1 MMCTVPA
8 HALAACRRGVV
19 PASWEATLSFRTRA
33 TGPRTHRPVT
43 FVPEKD
49 MRRRSFLRA
58 TGATALLAAAPFAV
72 PHVRAA
78 GSLQKFKFNLGWKVE
93 ASGAGFLLAH
103 QRGYYKDAGL
113 DVTIDTGNG
122 SASAIS
128 LVAGGA
134 YDCASADLAAM
145 IEFNT
150 TNPSAALKAV
160 AIQYDLNPNAI
171 LVRKGSGIV
180 RPADLAGKS
189 ILGQPFNASRKLF
202 PVFARAQGFDP
213 GGVKW
218 ESVTPD
224 IGDTRFV
231 KGDFD
236 AAAYFFF
243 TGLVNLK
250 ARGMGPEKITVF
262 RFSDYGMKSYGNGL
276 VANRKSMTS
285 DPEVMKAFVKAS
297 TRGWLDA
304 IADPAAGGAA
314 VKAREPLADQALETE
329 RLRLIVD
336 GTMKTPDTR
345 RDGWGAAT
353 PARLQATLDETVGA
367 FGIKAPL
374 TVADIWTDQFLPA
387 PLDRRLKA

>member
-1 MMCTVPA
+1 
-8 HALAACRRGVV
+8 
-19 PASWEATLSFRTRA
+19 
-33 TGPRTHRPVT
+33 
-43 FVPEKD
+43 

-58 TGATALLAAAPFAV
+58 TGATAMLAASPFAV
-72 PHVRAA
+72 PYVRAA
-78 GSLQKFKFNLGWKVE
+78 GSLEKFRFNLGWKVE
-93 ASGAGFLLAH
+93 ASGAGFLLAQ
-103 QRGYYKDAGL
+103 QRGYYKDVGL

-145 IEFNT
+145 IEFNAA
-150 TNPSAALKAV
+150 NPTAALKAV

-171 LVRKGSGIV
+171 LVRKGGPIA

-202 PVFARAQGFDP
+202 PVFAKAQGFDP
-213 GGVKW
+213 SGVKW
-218 ESVTPD
+218 ENVMPD

-243 TGLVNLK
+243 TGLLNLK
-250 ARGMGPEKITVF
+250 ARGMGPEQITVF

-276 VANRKSMTS
+276 VANRKSMAAS
-285 DPEVMKAFVKAS
+285 PEAMKAFVKAS
-297 TRGWLDA
+297 TRGWIEA
-304 IADPAAGGAA
+304 MADPRAGAAA
-314 VKAREPLADQALETE
+314 VKTREALADQQLEFE

-336 GTMKTPDTR
+336 GAMKTADTQ

-353 PARLQATLDETVGA
+353 PARLQATIDETIGA
-367 FGIKAPL
+367 FGIKPGM

-387 PLDRRLKA
+387 LAERKLKA